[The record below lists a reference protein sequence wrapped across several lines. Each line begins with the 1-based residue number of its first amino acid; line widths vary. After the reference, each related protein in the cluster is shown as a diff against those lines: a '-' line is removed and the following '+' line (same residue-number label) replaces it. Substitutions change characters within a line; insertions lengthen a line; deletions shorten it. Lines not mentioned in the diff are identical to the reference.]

1 MIKMTHSLTVAA
13 LSLTAVVAAPFAAAS
28 ESCVQQAK
36 SIRTA
41 QQTVLELKAERDA
54 LVPKVEDAGD
64 SWQNDQAL
72 RNFSAEQAQQADRSR
87 TAYEDLKAR
96 LRAVEADLQ
105 EKAAS
110 ANARVNAYNT
120 HCVPK
125 D

>member
-1 MIKMTHSLTVAA
+1 MTNSLTVAIV
-13 LSLTAVVAAPFAAAS
+13 SLTAFVAAPFAAAS
-28 ESCVQQAK
+28 ESCVQQAET
-36 SIRTA
+36 IRTA
-41 QQTVLELKAERDA
+41 QQSVLKLKAERDA

-64 SWQNDQAL
+64 AWENNQAM
-72 RNFSAEQAQQADRSR
+72 RNFGAEQARQADSSKA
-87 TAYEDLKAR
+87 AYEDLKAR
-96 LRAVEADLQ
+96 LRGVEADLQ

>member
-1 MIKMTHSLTVAA
+1 MTHSLTVAA
-13 LSLTAVVAAPFAAAS
+13 LSLTAFVAAPFAAAS

-41 QQTVLELKAERDA
+41 QQSVLELKAERDA

-64 SWQNDQAL
+64 AWQNDQAM
-72 RNFSAEQAQQADRSR
+72 RNFSAEQARQADSSKA
-87 TAYEDLKAR
+87 AYEDLKAR
-96 LRAVEADLQ
+96 LRGLEVDLQ
-105 EKAAS
+105 EKAER
-110 ANARVNAYNT
+110 ANARVSAYNT

>member
-1 MIKMTHSLTVAA
+1 MTHSLTVAA